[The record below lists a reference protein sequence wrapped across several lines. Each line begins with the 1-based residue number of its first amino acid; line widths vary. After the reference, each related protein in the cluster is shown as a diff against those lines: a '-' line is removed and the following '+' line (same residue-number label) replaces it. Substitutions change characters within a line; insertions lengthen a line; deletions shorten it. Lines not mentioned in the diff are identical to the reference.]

1 MFPFWY
7 LKYAQIFPLVLFGAV
22 LALLRNWETYDAEMW
37 LKVHPGKDGDV
48 DAQEVM
54 EGLCSWRGCVQPGMS
69 LSLAEHHQPAS
80 EVRKYKGDKEAAGNL
95 NEEAANLY

>member
-1 MFPFWY
+1 M
-7 LKYAQIFPLVLFGAV
+7 

-54 EGLCSWRGCVQPGMS
+54 EDLCSWRGCVQPGMS

-80 EVRKYKGDKEAAGNL
+80 EVRKYKGDKEAAGKCTKTHQTF
-95 NEEAANLY
+95 EESFSYMETLLQDLVKM